1 MDSIKK
7 EFDWEEVGKPVFSTE
22 NYTLYALQ
30 KDGGWVITGIH
41 AASEEAVRE
50 VHIPA
55 CIGDELVVGVE
66 ADLCCDGYVYY
77 DSNLRRFPIGEMHLP
92 DDLQQ
97 VMMRGMNV
105 KRLTLIPTEQPR
117 LKIVNGLLLSADGRR
132 MIYIADAEQTRYAV
146 PGGVEVLEACAFE
159 GSQAEEILLPS
170 SLREIGDNAFYKAAV
185 AELEIPAGVKTIGSS
200 AFANMNLTEV
210 KLPDGLE
217 ELGPDAFSGSS
228 MARLILPDGLKQ
240 LGHGML
246 YEATVGS
253 VHLPEGLR
261 ALPEYAFGF
270 CCVNEIK
277 LPQGLEVIG
286 MEAFHMCSLRSIRL
300 PESLREIGEYAFYAC
315 TRLREVN
322 LPASLKRIGDSAF
335 ARCYSLRRP
344 EVPEGAEMGCDVFK
358 GCRVS
363 DDDSE
368 DSGDDEDG
376 FDFFSDK

>member
-1 MDSIKK
+1 MNSIKK
-7 EFDWEEVGKPVFSTE
+7 EFNWEGFGKPVFSTE

-55 CIGDELVVGVE
+55 CIGDEPVVGVE

-105 KRLTLIPTEQPR
+105 KRLALIPTEQPR

-132 MIYIADAEQTRYAV
+132 MICIADAEQTRYAV
-146 PGGVEVLEACAFE
+146 PEGVEVLEACAFE

-253 VHLPEGLR
+253 VHLPESLR
-261 ALPEYAFGF
+261 ELPDNTFAMSSIGAVEM
-270 CCVNEIK
+270 
-277 LPQGLEVIG
+277 PRGLEAIG
-286 MEAFHMCSLRSIRL
+286 MEAFHMCSLRSICL
-300 PESLREIGEYAFYAC
+300 PEGIREIGEYAFYAC
-315 TRLREVN
+315 TLLREVN

-344 EVPEGAEMGCDVFK
+344 EVPEGVELGFDVFK
-358 GCRVS
+358 GCRAS

-368 DSGDDEDG
+368 DFMDDEGD
-376 FDFFSDK
+376 FDFLC